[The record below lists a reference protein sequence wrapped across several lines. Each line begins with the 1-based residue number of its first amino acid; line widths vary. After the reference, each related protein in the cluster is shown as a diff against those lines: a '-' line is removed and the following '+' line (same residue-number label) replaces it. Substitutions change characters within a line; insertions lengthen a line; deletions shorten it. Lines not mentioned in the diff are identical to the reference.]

1 MTFGRVNF
9 AGPIKGSIALGIEK
23 SAKPVFG
30 IFIPLTLGPAVVSMV
45 AAASG
50 FPKYHTRMKTNQ
62 RVTALAN
69 PGKQAAAALMTISR
83 QLDALIASFA
93 LYRKQATARK
103 MGSFRAPHF
112 LP

>member
-45 AAASG
+45 AASG
-50 FPKYHTRMKTNQ
+50 FPKYHTRMKSNQ
-62 RVTALAN
+62 RVTASARTA
-69 PGKQAAAALMTISR
+69 KQAAAALMALLWP
-83 QLDALIASFA
+83 LDTLIASFA
-93 LYRKQATARK
+93 LYRK
-103 MGSFRAPHF
+103 
-112 LP
+112 